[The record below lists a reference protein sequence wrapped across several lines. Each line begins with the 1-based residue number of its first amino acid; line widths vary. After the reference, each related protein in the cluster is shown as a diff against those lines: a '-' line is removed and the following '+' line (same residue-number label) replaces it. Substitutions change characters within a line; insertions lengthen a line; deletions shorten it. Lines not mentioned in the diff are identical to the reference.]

1 MRSSVELAGLVNIE
15 CIGVEPEGSQMHR
28 PTLHSPHTCDLRSL
42 LDRRGFVF
50 GAGAAGRALG
60 TGLGVGY
67 TQVANAPDYKLQI
80 APLRL
85 ELAPAKIIDTFAY
98 NGTVPGPL
106 LRLRENRPVSI
117 DIRNDTDVEDI
128 IHWHGLHVPSTAEGA
143 MEEGSPM
150 IDRGRTR
157 RYSFAPKPT
166 GTWWYHSHVA
176 RKDLSRSLYR
186 ACMDS

>member
-15 CIGVEPEGSQMHR
+15 CIGVEIEGSQMHR
-28 PTLHSPHTCDLRSL
+28 PTLHYPHTCDSRSL

-50 GAGAAGRALG
+50 GAGAAGMALG

-85 ELAPAKIIDTFAY
+85 ELAPGKIIDTFAY

-128 IHWHGLHVPSTAEGA
+128 IHWHGLYVPSPADGA
-143 MEEGSPM
+143 WK
-150 IDRGRTR
+150 R
-157 RYSFAPKPT
+157 
-166 GTWWYHSHVA
+166 
-176 RKDLSRSLYR
+176 DLP
-186 ACMDS
+186 